1 MGPGPDHPMG
11 MTLRPGLVHE
21 DGLTARLDQQRIEVS
36 ASLPGLELPL
46 IGVAAGLAI
55 AFAVR

>member
-1 MGPGPDHPMG
+1 MG

-21 DGLTARLDQQRIEVS
+21 DGLTARLDQQRTEVS
-36 ASLPGLELPL
+36 ASLLGLELPL